1 MDPAGLNK
9 QGGFSLLE
17 LMIVVVVVAILSAV
31 AYPSYQSHIAA
42 SRRAEAKAALMEAA
56 QYMEREFSLTGGYSS
71 ANLVSAGLST
81 LPRDGGS
88 AYYQLAANTSGAQ
101 FTLSATP
108 TGAMNGDKCGVL
120 MLDQVGRQTLSGAS
134 VTAADC
140 W

>member
-1 MDPAGLNK
+1 MKKPK
-9 QGGFSLLE
+9 GFSLLE

-31 AYPSYQSHIAA
+31 AYPSYQAHIAA

-56 QYMEREFSLTGGYSS
+56 QYMEREFTQAGSYNA

-88 AYYQLAANTSGAQ
+88 AYYQLVVNASGAV
-101 FTLSATP
+101 FTLIATP
-108 TGAMNGDKCGVL
+108 TGGMGGDECGVL
-120 MLDQVGRQTLSGAS
+120 MLDQVGRQTVSGAS
-134 VTAADC
+134 LTAADC

>member
-1 MDPAGLNK
+1 MDPVGLSK
-9 QGGFSLLE
+9 KGGFSLLE

-56 QYMEREFSLTGGYSS
+56 QYMEREFSLTGGYGS

-81 LPRDGGS
+81 LPRDSGA
-88 AYYQLAANTSGAQ
+88 AYYQLAVNTSGAV
-101 FTLSATP
+101 FTLTATP
-108 TGAMNGDKCGVL
+108 TGGMGGDKCGVL
-120 MLDQVGRQTLSGAS
+120 MLDQIGRQTVSGSAL
-134 VTAADC
+134 TAADC

>member
-1 MDPAGLNK
+1 MDPGGLSK
-9 QGGFSLLE
+9 KSGFSLLE

-56 QYMEREFSLTGGYSS
+56 QYMEREFSLTGGYGS
-71 ANLVSAGLST
+71 ANLASAGLST

-88 AYYQLAANTSGAQ
+88 AYYQLAANTSGAA
-101 FTLSATP
+101 FTLTATP
-108 TGAMNGDKCGVL
+108 TGGMNGDKCGVL
-120 MLDQVGRQTLSGAS
+120 MLDQVGRQTLSGATL
-134 VTAADC
+134 TAADC